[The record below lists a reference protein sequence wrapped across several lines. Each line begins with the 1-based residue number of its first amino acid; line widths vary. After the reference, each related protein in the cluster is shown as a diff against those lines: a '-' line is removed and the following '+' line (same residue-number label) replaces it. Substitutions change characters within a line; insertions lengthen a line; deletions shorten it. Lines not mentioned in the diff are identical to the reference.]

1 MMAEGRL
8 RQAEAFLQFGELED
22 ALAALDALLDEQP
35 GDDAARRLRAAVRQR
50 RRDAANLQAALAD
63 LDALVAPAPDDDL
76 QRSVILEALGDI
88 AGAEAAV
95 ARARAARPDDERA
108 AQRHFRLLL
117 RRRDFDAAR
126 RLLAHQPQAW
136 DWLAAAGELE
146 AEAGDEPAA
155 IAHFT
160 AALAD
165 FDRRFDARA
174 EPFARPL
181 KAALLLARAQAAAAL
196 GRFAAA
202 EADYDAALA
211 LVPDDRRARFLR
223 GLAAAGRGDPARALE
238 GCRAALA
245 TSSPDERAA
254 LLALLRSLLD
264 QDAYRPLAVLLD

>member
-22 ALAALDALLDEQP
+22 ALAALDSLLREAPD
-35 GDDAARRLRAAVRQR
+35 DDAARRLRAAVHQR
-50 RRDAANLQAALAD
+50 RRGADDLRAALAD
-63 LDALVAPAPDDDL
+63 LAALRDPQPDDDL

-88 AGAEAAV
+88 EGAEAA
-95 ARARAARPDDERA
+95 ASRACAARPDDQRA
-108 AQRHFRLLL
+108 AQRRFWLLL
-117 RRRDFDAAR
+117 RRRDFEAAR
-126 RLLAHQPQAW
+126 RLLATQPRAW

-146 AEAGDEPAA
+146 AEVGDEPAA

-160 AALAD
+160 AALED
-165 FDRRFDARA
+165 FDQRFEVEA

-181 KAALLLARAQAAAAL
+181 RAGLLLARAQAAAAL
-196 GRFAAA
+196 GRFALA

-223 GLAAAGRGDPARALE
+223 GLAAAGRGDPVQALE
-238 GCRAALA
+238 DCRAALE
-245 TSSPDERAA
+245 SGRPGERAD
-254 LLALLRSLLD
+254 LLVLLRSLLD